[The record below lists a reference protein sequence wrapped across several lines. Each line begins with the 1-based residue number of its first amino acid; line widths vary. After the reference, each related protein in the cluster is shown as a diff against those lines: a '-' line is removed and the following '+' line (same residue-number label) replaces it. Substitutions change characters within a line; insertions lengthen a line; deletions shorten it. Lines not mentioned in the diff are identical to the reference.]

1 MPVSSRLL
9 SACFA
14 TSRSVTFYRRTLW
27 RVLLLSAGLSASA
40 SGWVSSVWASESSN
54 VIRLEDVLTKE
65 GLAALRQEQALAKEK
80 AATKTA
86 SKSLV
91 PIQSQGP
98 EHAVKLSANDQSLL
112 LRTVPPVT
120 GETANANANAN
131 ALASSGESAPEQ
143 SQSAASAGMEESGIE
158 ELNAMLDELLPTA
171 WRYGDK
177 LSAFHGGRWQQS
189 NRSIQLNS
197 FTYANLNQIFFS
209 QNGQVLAL
217 TAGSHGSLD
226 ALRMNAEGHR
236 QKLIPDD
243 MARFSAVTA
252 MDATGA
258 TIGGWLLAKS
268 ATAVPQGF
276 IWHQERGLTVL
287 PPEHVVPRAISAD
300 GTEVIVDAYVADRA
314 LLHRHHQFGQLPAD
328 LPGSQGGGA
337 FAISQDGK
345 KAAGYTYGKSDYVR
359 GWIWDAT
366 HGYHPAARALYI
378 SNADTE
384 NPEKWQAFG
393 DQLTRLAGLSETD
406 QHSQLKTR
414 LLRRDAAGQTETIAD
429 DGRFL
434 GYAPLSKALIWQAWS
449 EEQGPIAM
457 LSRTGQRAIPVP
469 KPDGVK
475 PQDLGI
481 IELSLDGQSLLSGNA
496 ERQIVTRGKRQIAIP
511 DEVFGNTL
519 VMSADGRI
527 LAGTYPDEQW
537 SNPDHIFWLDVDSGK
552 RRYFAS
558 CSVVSGVRQ
567 NVMLNEK
574 GDELIF
580 TDEDGGYCR
589 YHIGTNIIG
598 ANIKDAQ

>member
-9 SACFA
+9 GACFA
-14 TSRSVTFYRRTLW
+14 TSRSMTFYRRTLW
-27 RVLLLSAGLSASA
+27 RVLLMSAGLSASA

-54 VIRLEDVLTKE
+54 VIRLEDVLTEE
-65 GLAALRQEQALAKEK
+65 GLAELRQEQALTKEK
-80 AATKTA
+80 ASTKTT

-98 EHAVKLSANDQSLL
+98 EHAVKLSANGQSLL
-112 LRTVPPVT
+112 LRTIPPVT
-120 GETANANANAN
+120 GETAN
-131 ALASSGESAPEQ
+131 ALASSGESAPEE
-143 SQSAASAGMEESGIE
+143 SQSAASAGIAAGMEESALE

-189 NRSIQLNS
+189 NRSIPLTG

-226 ALRMNAEGHR
+226 ALRINAVGHR

-287 PPEHVVPRAISAD
+287 PPEHVLPQAISAD

-384 NPEKWQAFG
+384 NPEKWQEFG

-414 LLRRDAAGQTETIAD
+414 LLRRDVVGQTETVAD

-457 LSRTGQRAIPVP
+457 LSRTGQRAVPVP

-527 LAGTYPDEQW
+527 LAGNYPDEQW

-558 CSVVSGVRQ
+558 CNAASGVRQ

-574 GDELIF
+574 GDELIV

>member
-9 SACFA
+9 GACFA
-14 TSRSVTFYRRTLW
+14 ASRSMTFNRRTLW
-27 RVLLLSAGLSASA
+27 RVLLMSAGLSASA

-54 VIRLEDVLTKE
+54 VIRLEDVLTEE

-98 EHAVKLSANDQSLL
+98 EHAVKLSANGQSLL
-112 LRTVPPVT
+112 LRTIPPVT
-120 GETANANANAN
+120 GETANA
-131 ALASSGESAPEQ
+131 LAASGESAPEQ
-143 SQSAASAGMEESGIE
+143 TQSAASAGMEESGIE
-158 ELNAMLDELLPTA
+158 DLNAMLDELLPTA

-189 NRSIQLNS
+189 NRSIPLTG

-287 PPEHVVPRAISAD
+287 PPEHVLPQAISAD

-414 LLRRDAAGQTETIAD
+414 LLRRDAAGQTETVAD
-429 DGRFL
+429 DGWFL
-434 GYAPLSKALIWQAWS
+434 GYGSLSKALIWQAWS

-457 LSRTGQRAIPVP
+457 LSRTGQTVVPVP

-475 PQDLGI
+475 PQDLVI
-481 IELSLDGQSLLSGNA
+481 IELSSDGQSLLSGNT
-496 ERQIVTRGKRQIAIP
+496 ERQIVTRGKWQIAIP
-511 DEVFGNTL
+511 DEVIGHTL

-537 SNPDHIFWLDVDSGK
+537 SNPDHIFWLDLDSGK

-558 CSVVSGVRQ
+558 CSAASGVRQ
-567 NVMLNEK
+567 NVMFNEK
-574 GDELIF
+574 GDELIV

>member
-54 VIRLEDVLTKE
+54 VIRLEDVLTEE

-98 EHAVKLSANDQSLL
+98 EHAVKLSANGQSLL

-120 GETANANANAN
+120 GETANA
-131 ALASSGESAPEQ
+131 LAASGESAPEE
-143 SQSAASAGMEESGIE
+143 SALE

-189 NRSIQLNS
+189 NRSIPLTG

-287 PPEHVVPRAISAD
+287 PPDHVVPRAISAD

-414 LLRRDAAGQTETIAD
+414 LLRRDAAGQTETVAD
-429 DGRFL
+429 DGWFL
-434 GYAPLSKALIWQAWS
+434 GYGSLSKALIWQAWS

-457 LSRTGQRAIPVP
+457 LSRTGQTAVPVP
-469 KPDGVK
+469 KPEGVK
-475 PQDLGI
+475 PQDLVI
-481 IELSLDGQSLLSGNA
+481 IELSSDGQSLLSGNT
-496 ERQIVTRGKRQIAIP
+496 ERQIVTRGKWQIAIP
-511 DEVFGNTL
+511 DEVIGHTL

-558 CSVVSGVRQ
+558 CSAASGVRQ

-574 GDELIF
+574 GDELIV

-589 YHIGTNIIG
+589 YHIGTNI
-598 ANIKDAQ
+598 KDAQ

>member
-54 VIRLEDVLTKE
+54 VIRLEDVLTEE

-98 EHAVKLSANDQSLL
+98 EHAVKLSANGQSLL

-120 GETANANANAN
+120 GETANA
-131 ALASSGESAPEQ
+131 LAASGESAPEE
-143 SQSAASAGMEESGIE
+143 SALE

-189 NRSIQLNS
+189 NRSIPLTG

-287 PPEHVVPRAISAD
+287 PPDHVVPRAISAD

-414 LLRRDAAGQTETIAD
+414 LLRRDAAGQTETVAD
-429 DGRFL
+429 DGWFL
-434 GYAPLSKALIWQAWS
+434 GYGSLSKALIWQAWS

-457 LSRTGQRAIPVP
+457 LSRTGQTAVPVP
-469 KPDGVK
+469 KPEGVK
-475 PQDLGI
+475 PQDLVI
-481 IELSLDGQSLLSGNA
+481 IELSSDGQSLLSGNT
-496 ERQIVTRGKRQIAIP
+496 ERQIVTRGKWQIAIP
-511 DEVFGNTL
+511 DEVIGHTL

-558 CSVVSGVRQ
+558 CSAASGVRQ

-574 GDELIF
+574 GDELIV

>member
-9 SACFA
+9 RACFA
-14 TSRSVTFYRRTLW
+14 TSRSVAFYRRTLW
-27 RVLLLSAGLSASA
+27 RVLLMSAGLSASA

-54 VIRLEDVLTKE
+54 VIRLEDVLTEE
-65 GLAALRQEQALAKEK
+65 GLAELRQEQALTKEK
-80 AATKTA
+80 ASTKTT

-98 EHAVKLSANDQSLL
+98 EHAVKLSANGQSLL

-120 GETANANANAN
+120 GETANA
-131 ALASSGESAPEQ
+131 LASSGESAPEE
-143 SQSAASAGMEESGIE
+143 SLSAAFAGIAAGMEESRIE

-189 NRSIQLNS
+189 NRSVPLTG
-197 FTYANLNQIFFS
+197 FTYANLKQIFFS

-287 PPEHVVPRAISAD
+287 PPDHVVPRAISAD

-328 LPGSQGGGA
+328 LLGSQGGGA

-414 LLRRDAAGQTETIAD
+414 LLRRDAVGQTETVAD
-429 DGRFL
+429 DGWFL
-434 GYAPLSKALIWQAWS
+434 VYAPLSKALVWQAWS
-449 EEQGPIAM
+449 EEQGPIPM
-457 LSRTGQRAIPVP
+457 LSRTGQTAVPVP

-481 IELSLDGQSLLSGNA
+481 IELSSDGQSLLSGNA

-511 DEVFGNTL
+511 DEVIGHTL

-558 CSVVSGVRQ
+558 CSAASGVRQ

-574 GDELIF
+574 GDELIV

>member
-9 SACFA
+9 RACFA
-14 TSRSVTFYRRTLW
+14 APRSMTFYRRTLW
-27 RVLLLSAGLSASA
+27 RVLLMSASLSASA

-54 VIRLEDVLTKE
+54 VIRLEDMLTEE

-80 AATKTA
+80 AVTKTA

-98 EHAVKLSANDQSLL
+98 EHAVKLSANGQSLL
-112 LRTVPPVT
+112 LRTIPPVT
-120 GETANANANAN
+120 GETANA
-131 ALASSGESAPEQ
+131 LTSSGESAP
-143 SQSAASAGMEESGIE
+143 EESGIE

-171 WRYGDK
+171 WLYGDK

-258 TIGGWLLAKS
+258 IIGGWLLAKS

-287 PPEHVVPRAISAD
+287 PPEHVLPQAISAD

-414 LLRRDAAGQTETIAD
+414 LLRRDAAGQTETVAD
-429 DGRFL
+429 DGWFL
-434 GYAPLSKALIWQAWS
+434 GYGSLSKALIWQAWS

-457 LSRTGQRAIPVP
+457 LSRTGQTAVPVP

-475 PQDLGI
+475 PQDLVI
-481 IELSLDGQSLLSGNA
+481 IELSSDGQSLLSGNT

-511 DEVFGNTL
+511 DEVIGHTL

-558 CSVVSGVRQ
+558 CSAASGVRQ

-574 GDELIF
+574 GDELIV

-589 YHIGTNIIG
+589 YHIG

>member
-1 MPVSSRLL
+1 MPVSSHLL
-9 SACFA
+9 RACFA

-54 VIRLEDVLTKE
+54 VIRLEDMLTEE

-98 EHAVKLSANDQSLL
+98 EHAVKLSANGQSLL
-112 LRTVPPVT
+112 LRTIPPVT
-120 GETANANANAN
+120 GETAN

-143 SQSAASAGMEESGIE
+143 SQSAASAGIAAGMEESALE

-177 LSAFHGGRWQQS
+177 LSAFQGGRWQQS
-189 NRSIQLNS
+189 NRSIPLTG

-287 PPEHVVPRAISAD
+287 PPEHVLPRAISAD

-337 FAISQDGK
+337 FAISQDGQ
-345 KAAGYTYGKSDYVR
+345 KAVGYTYGKSDYVR

-384 NPEKWQAFG
+384 NSEKWQAFG

-414 LLRRDAAGQTETIAD
+414 LLRRDAAGQTETVAD
-429 DGRFL
+429 DGWFL
-434 GYAPLSKALIWQAWS
+434 VYAPLSKALVWQAWS
-449 EEQGPIAM
+449 EEQGPIPM
-457 LSRTGQRAIPVP
+457 LSRTGQTAVPVP

-481 IELSLDGQSLLSGNA
+481 IELSSDGQSLLSGNA

-558 CSVVSGVRQ
+558 CNAASGVRQ

-574 GDELIF
+574 GDELIV

>member
-9 SACFA
+9 GACFA
-14 TSRSVTFYRRTLW
+14 TSRSMTFYRRTLW
-27 RVLLLSAGLSASA
+27 RVLLMSASLSTSA

-54 VIRLEDVLTKE
+54 VIRLEDMLTEE

-98 EHAVKLSANDQSLL
+98 EHAVKLSANGQSLL

-120 GETANANANAN
+120 GETANAN

-143 SQSAASAGMEESGIE
+143 SQSAASAGIAAGMEESALE

-177 LSAFHGGRWQQS
+177 LSAFQGGRWQLP
-189 NRSIQLNS
+189 NRSIPLTD
-197 FTYANLNQIFFS
+197 FTYASLNQIFFS

-236 QKLIPDD
+236 QKLIPND

-287 PPEHVVPRAISAD
+287 PPDHVVPRAISAD

-359 GWIWDAT
+359 GWIWDAM

-414 LLRRDAAGQTETIAD
+414 LLRRDAASQTETVAD
-429 DGRFL
+429 DGWFL
-434 GYAPLSKALIWQAWS
+434 GYGSLSKALIWQAWS

-457 LSRTGQRAIPVP
+457 LSRTGQTAVPVP

-475 PQDLGI
+475 PQDLVI
-481 IELSLDGQSLLSGNA
+481 IELSSDGQSLLSGNT

-511 DEVFGNTL
+511 DEVIGHTL

-558 CSVVSGVRQ
+558 CSAASGVRQ

-574 GDELIF
+574 GDELIV

>member
-14 TSRSVTFYRRTLW
+14 ASRSMTFNRRTLW
-27 RVLLLSAGLSASA
+27 RVLLLSAGLSASE

-54 VIRLEDVLTKE
+54 VIRLEDVLTEE

-98 EHAVKLSANDQSLL
+98 EHAVKLSANGQSLL
-112 LRTVPPVT
+112 LRTIPPVT
-120 GETANANANAN
+120 GETANANANA
-131 ALASSGESAPEQ
+131 LTFSGESAP
-143 SQSAASAGMEESGIE
+143 EESGIE

-171 WRYGDK
+171 WLYGDK

-189 NRSIQLNS
+189 NRSVPLTG
-197 FTYANLNQIFFS
+197 FTYANLKQIFFS

-287 PPEHVVPRAISAD
+287 PPEHVLPRAISAD

-378 SNADTE
+378 SNADTK

-414 LLRRDAAGQTETIAD
+414 LLRRDAAGQTETVAD
-429 DGRFL
+429 DGWFL
-434 GYAPLSKALIWQAWS
+434 GYAPLSKALVWQAWS
-449 EEQGPIAM
+449 EEQGPIPM
-457 LSRTGQRAIPVP
+457 LSRTGQTAVPVP

-496 ERQIVTRGKRQIAIP
+496 ELQIVTRGKRQIAIP

-558 CSVVSGVRQ
+558 CNAASGVRQ

-574 GDELIF
+574 GDELIV

>member
-1 MPVSSRLL
+1 MDDVCLYPRV
-9 SACFA
+9 
-14 TSRSVTFYRRTLW
+14 YW
-27 RVLLLSAGLSASA
+27 GRVLLMSASLSTSA

-54 VIRLEDVLTKE
+54 VIRLEDMLTEE

-86 SKSLV
+86 SKSLIL
-91 PIQSQGP
+91 IQSQGP
-98 EHAVKLSANDQSLL
+98 EHAVKLSANGQSLL
-112 LRTVPPVT
+112 LRTIPPVT
-120 GETANANANAN
+120 GETANA
-131 ALASSGESAPEQ
+131 LAFSGESAPEE
-143 SQSAASAGMEESGIE
+143 SLSAAFAGIAAGMEESRIE

-189 NRSIQLNS
+189 NRSVPLTG
-197 FTYANLNQIFFS
+197 FTYANLKQIFFS

-287 PPEHVVPRAISAD
+287 PPDHVVPRAISAD

-328 LPGSQGGGA
+328 LPGSQGGGT

-414 LLRRDAAGQTETIAD
+414 LLRRDAAGQTETVAD
-429 DGRFL
+429 DGWFL
-434 GYAPLSKALIWQAWS
+434 GYGSLSKALIWQAWS

-457 LSRTGQRAIPVP
+457 LSRTGQTAVPVP

-475 PQDLGI
+475 PQDLVI
-481 IELSLDGQSLLSGNA
+481 IELSSDGQSLLSGNT

-511 DEVFGNTL
+511 DEVIGHTL

-558 CSVVSGVRQ
+558 CSAASGVRQ

-574 GDELIF
+574 GDELIV

-598 ANIKDAQ
+598 ANIKDAQS

>member
-9 SACFA
+9 GACFA
-14 TSRSVTFYRRTLW
+14 ASRSVTFNRCTLW

-54 VIRLEDVLTKE
+54 VIRLEDVLTEE
-65 GLAALRQEQALAKEK
+65 GLAELRQEQALAKEK
-80 AATKTA
+80 AATKTT

-98 EHAVKLSANDQSLL
+98 EHAVKLSANGQSLL
-112 LRTVPPVT
+112 LRTIPPVT
-120 GETANANANAN
+120 GETAN
-131 ALASSGESAPEQ
+131 ALASSGESAPEE
-143 SQSAASAGMEESGIE
+143 SLSAAFAGIAAGMEESRIE

-177 LSAFHGGRWQQS
+177 LSAFHGGRWQLP
-189 NRSIQLNS
+189 NRSIPLNS

-414 LLRRDAAGQTETIAD
+414 LLRRDAAGQTETVAD
-429 DGRFL
+429 DGWFL
-434 GYAPLSKALIWQAWS
+434 GYGSLSKALIWQAWS

-457 LSRTGQRAIPVP
+457 LSRTGQTAVPVP

-475 PQDLGI
+475 PQDLVI
-481 IELSLDGQSLLSGNA
+481 IELSSDGQSLLSGNT

-511 DEVFGNTL
+511 DEVIGHTL

-558 CSVVSGVRQ
+558 CNAASGVRQ

-574 GDELIF
+574 GDELIV

>member
-9 SACFA
+9 GACFA
-14 TSRSVTFYRRTLW
+14 TSRSMTFYRRTLW
-27 RVLLLSAGLSASA
+27 RVLLMSASLSTSA

-54 VIRLEDVLTKE
+54 VIRLEDVLTEE
-65 GLAALRQEQALAKEK
+65 GLAELRQEQALAKEK

-86 SKSLV
+86 SKSLI

-98 EHAVKLSANDQSLL
+98 DHAVKLSANGQSLL
-112 LRTVPPVT
+112 LRTIPPVT
-120 GETANANANAN
+120 GETANAN
-131 ALASSGESAPEQ
+131 ALASSGESAPEE
-143 SQSAASAGMEESGIE
+143 SLSAAFAGIAAGMEESRIE

-177 LSAFHGGRWQQS
+177 LSAFLGGRWQQS
-189 NRSIQLNS
+189 NRSVPLTG

-287 PPEHVVPRAISAD
+287 PPDHVVPRAISAD

-414 LLRRDAAGQTETIAD
+414 LLRRDAAGQTETVAD
-429 DGRFL
+429 DGWFL
-434 GYAPLSKALIWQAWS
+434 GYGSLSKALIWQAWS

-457 LSRTGQRAIPVP
+457 LSRTGQTAVPVP

-475 PQDLGI
+475 PQDLVI
-481 IELSLDGQSLLSGNA
+481 IELSSDGQSLLSGNT

-511 DEVFGNTL
+511 DEVIGHTL

-558 CSVVSGVRQ
+558 CSAASGVRQ

-574 GDELIF
+574 GDELIV

>member
-9 SACFA
+9 GACFA
-14 TSRSVTFYRRTLW
+14 TSRSMTFYRRTLW
-27 RVLLLSAGLSASA
+27 RVLLMSASLSTSA

-54 VIRLEDVLTKE
+54 VIRLEDMLTEE

-86 SKSLV
+86 SKSLI

-98 EHAVKLSANDQSLL
+98 EHAVKLSANGQSLL

-120 GETANANANAN
+120 GETANANA
-131 ALASSGESAPEQ
+131 LASSRESAPEQ
-143 SQSAASAGMEESGIE
+143 SQSAASAGIAAGMEESALE

-189 NRSIQLNS
+189 NRSVPLTG
-197 FTYANLNQIFFS
+197 FTYANLKQIFFS

-217 TAGSHGSLD
+217 TAGSHDSLD

-287 PPEHVVPRAISAD
+287 PPDHVVPRAISAD

-414 LLRRDAAGQTETIAD
+414 LLRRDAAGQTETVAD
-429 DGRFL
+429 DGWFL
-434 GYAPLSKALIWQAWS
+434 GYGSLSKALIWQAWS

-457 LSRTGQRAIPVP
+457 LSRTGQTAVPVP

-475 PQDLGI
+475 PQDLVI
-481 IELSLDGQSLLSGNA
+481 IELSSDGQSLLSGNT

-511 DEVFGNTL
+511 DEVFGHTL

-558 CSVVSGVRQ
+558 CNAASGVRQ

-574 GDELIF
+574 GDELIV

>member
-9 SACFA
+9 RACFA
-14 TSRSVTFYRRTLW
+14 ASRSMTFNRRTLW
-27 RVLLLSAGLSASA
+27 RVLLMSAGLSASA

-54 VIRLEDVLTKE
+54 VIRLEDVLTEE

-98 EHAVKLSANDQSLL
+98 EHAVKLSANGQSLL

-120 GETANANANAN
+120 GETANA
-131 ALASSGESAPEQ
+131 LAASGESAPEE
-143 SQSAASAGMEESGIE
+143 SALE
-158 ELNAMLDELLPTA
+158 ELNTMLDELLPTA

-177 LSAFHGGRWQQS
+177 LSAFQGGRWQQS
-189 NRSIQLNS
+189 NRSIPLTG
-197 FTYANLNQIFFS
+197 FTYANLKQIFFS

-287 PPEHVVPRAISAD
+287 PPDHVVPRAISAD

-337 FAISQDGK
+337 FVISQDGK

-414 LLRRDAAGQTETIAD
+414 LLRRDAAGQTETVAD
-429 DGRFL
+429 DGWFL
-434 GYAPLSKALIWQAWS
+434 GYGSLSKALIWQAWS

-457 LSRTGQRAIPVP
+457 LSRTGQTAVPVP

-475 PQDLGI
+475 PQDLVI
-481 IELSLDGQSLLSGNA
+481 IELSSDGQSLLSGNT

-511 DEVFGNTL
+511 DEVIGHTL

-527 LAGTYPDEQW
+527 LAGTYPDELW
-537 SNPDHIFWLDVDSGK
+537 SNPDHIFWLDVDSDK

-558 CSVVSGVRQ
+558 CNAASGVRQ
-567 NVMLNEK
+567 NVMFNEK
-574 GDELIF
+574 GDELIV

>member
-9 SACFA
+9 GACFA
-14 TSRSVTFYRRTLW
+14 TSRSMTFYRRTLW
-27 RVLLLSAGLSASA
+27 RVLLMSAGLSASA

-54 VIRLEDVLTKE
+54 VIRLEDMLTEE

-98 EHAVKLSANDQSLL
+98 EHAVKLSANGQSLL
-112 LRTVPPVT
+112 LRTIPPVT
-120 GETANANANAN
+120 GETANA
-131 ALASSGESAPEQ
+131 LTSSGESAP
-143 SQSAASAGMEESGIE
+143 EESGIE

-189 NRSIQLNS
+189 NRSVPLTG
-197 FTYANLNQIFFS
+197 FTYANLKQIFFS

-287 PPEHVVPRAISAD
+287 PPDHVVPRAISAD

-359 GWIWDAT
+359 GWIWDAM

-384 NPEKWQAFG
+384 NSEKWQAFG

-414 LLRRDAAGQTETIAD
+414 LLRRDAAGQTETVAD
-429 DGRFL
+429 DGWFL
-434 GYAPLSKALIWQAWS
+434 VYAPLSKALVWQAWS
-449 EEQGPIAM
+449 EEQGPIPM
-457 LSRTGQRAIPVP
+457 LSRTGQTAVPVP

-481 IELSLDGQSLLSGNA
+481 IELSSDGQSLLSGNA

-558 CSVVSGVRQ
+558 CNAASGVRQ

-574 GDELIF
+574 GDELIV

-589 YHIGTNIIG
+589 YHIGTNI
-598 ANIKDAQ
+598 KDAQ

>member
-1 MPVSSRLL
+1 M
-9 SACFA
+9 
-14 TSRSVTFYRRTLW
+14 
-27 RVLLLSAGLSASA
+27 
-40 SGWVSSVWASESSN
+40 
-54 VIRLEDVLTKE
+54 
-65 GLAALRQEQALAKEK
+65 
-80 AATKTA
+80 
-86 SKSLV
+86 
-91 PIQSQGP
+91 
-98 EHAVKLSANDQSLL
+98 
-112 LRTVPPVT
+112 
-120 GETANANANAN
+120 
-131 ALASSGESAPEQ
+131 
-143 SQSAASAGMEESGIE
+143 
-158 ELNAMLDELLPTA
+158 
-171 WRYGDK
+171 
-177 LSAFHGGRWQQS
+177 
-189 NRSIQLNS
+189 
-197 FTYANLNQIFFS
+197 
-209 QNGQVLAL
+209 AL

-414 LLRRDAAGQTETIAD
+414 LLRRDAAGQTETVAD
-429 DGRFL
+429 DGWFL
-434 GYAPLSKALIWQAWS
+434 GYGPLSKALIWQAWS
-449 EEQGPIAM
+449 EEQGPIPM
-457 LSRTGQRAIPVP
+457 LSRTGQTAVPVP

-475 PQDLGI
+475 PQDLVI
-481 IELSLDGQSLLSGNA
+481 IELSSDGQSLLSGNT

-511 DEVFGNTL
+511 DEVIGHTL

-558 CSVVSGVRQ
+558 CSAASGVRQ

-574 GDELIF
+574 GDELIV

>member
-9 SACFA
+9 GACFA
-14 TSRSVTFYRRTLW
+14 ASRSMTFNRRTLW
-27 RVLLLSAGLSASA
+27 RVLLMSAGLSVSA

-54 VIRLEDVLTKE
+54 VIRLEDVLTEE
-65 GLAALRQEQALAKEK
+65 GLAELRQEQALAKEK

-98 EHAVKLSANDQSLL
+98 EHAVKLSANGQSLL
-112 LRTVPPVT
+112 LRTIPPVT
-120 GETANANANAN
+120 GETAN

-143 SQSAASAGMEESGIE
+143 SQSAASAGIAAGMEESALE

-171 WRYGDK
+171 WLYGDK
-177 LSAFHGGRWQQS
+177 LSAFQGGRWQQS
-189 NRSIQLNS
+189 NRSIPLTG

-287 PPEHVVPRAISAD
+287 PPEHVLPQAISVD

-314 LLHRHHQFGQLPAD
+314 LLHRHHQFSQLPAD

-337 FAISQDGK
+337 FAIS
-345 KAAGYTYGKSDYVR
+345 
-359 GWIWDAT
+359 
-366 HGYHPAARALYI
+366 
-378 SNADTE
+378 
-384 NPEKWQAFG
+384 
-393 DQLTRLAGLSETD
+393 
-406 QHSQLKTR
+406 
-414 LLRRDAAGQTETIAD
+414 
-429 DGRFL
+429 
-434 GYAPLSKALIWQAWS
+434 
-449 EEQGPIAM
+449 
-457 LSRTGQRAIPVP
+457 
-469 KPDGVK
+469 
-475 PQDLGI
+475 
-481 IELSLDGQSLLSGNA
+481 
-496 ERQIVTRGKRQIAIP
+496 
-511 DEVFGNTL
+511 
-519 VMSADGRI
+519 
-527 LAGTYPDEQW
+527 
-537 SNPDHIFWLDVDSGK
+537 
-552 RRYFAS
+552 
-558 CSVVSGVRQ
+558 
-567 NVMLNEK
+567 
-574 GDELIF
+574 
-580 TDEDGGYCR
+580 
-589 YHIGTNIIG
+589 
-598 ANIKDAQ
+598 

>member
-9 SACFA
+9 RACFA
-14 TSRSVTFYRRTLW
+14 APRSMTFYRRTLW
-27 RVLLLSAGLSASA
+27 RVLLMSASLSASA

-54 VIRLEDVLTKE
+54 VIRLEDMLTEE

-80 AATKTA
+80 AVTKTA

-98 EHAVKLSANDQSLL
+98 EHAVKLSANGQSLL
-112 LRTVPPVT
+112 LRTIPPVT
-120 GETANANANAN
+120 GETANA
-131 ALASSGESAPEQ
+131 LTSSGESAP
-143 SQSAASAGMEESGIE
+143 EESGIE

-171 WRYGDK
+171 WLYGDK

-287 PPEHVVPRAISAD
+287 PPEHVLPQAISAD

-414 LLRRDAAGQTETIAD
+414 LLRRDAAGQTETVAD
-429 DGRFL
+429 DGWFL
-434 GYAPLSKALIWQAWS
+434 GYGSLSKALIWQAWS

-457 LSRTGQRAIPVP
+457 LSRTGQTAVPVP

-475 PQDLGI
+475 PQDLVI
-481 IELSLDGQSLLSGNA
+481 IELSSDGQSLLSGNT

-511 DEVFGNTL
+511 DEVIGHTL

-558 CSVVSGVRQ
+558 CSAASGVRQ

-574 GDELIF
+574 GDELIV

-589 YHIGTNIIG
+589 YHIG

>member
-9 SACFA
+9 GACFA
-14 TSRSVTFYRRTLW
+14 TSRSMTFYRRTLW
-27 RVLLLSAGLSASA
+27 RVLLMSAGLSASA

-54 VIRLEDVLTKE
+54 VIRLEDMLTEE

-98 EHAVKLSANDQSLL
+98 EHAVKLSANGQSLL
-112 LRTVPPVT
+112 LRTIPPVT
-120 GETANANANAN
+120 GETANA
-131 ALASSGESAPEQ
+131 LTSSGESAP
-143 SQSAASAGMEESGIE
+143 EESGIE

-177 LSAFHGGRWQQS
+177 LSAFQGGRWQQS
-189 NRSIQLNS
+189 NRSIPLTG

-287 PPEHVVPRAISAD
+287 PPDHVVPRAISAD

-414 LLRRDAAGQTETIAD
+414 LLRRDAAGQTETVAD
-429 DGRFL
+429 DGWFL
-434 GYAPLSKALIWQAWS
+434 VYAPLSKALVWQAWS
-449 EEQGPIAM
+449 EEQGPIPM
-457 LSRTGQRAIPVP
+457 LSRTGQTAVPVP

-475 PQDLGI
+475 PQDLVI
-481 IELSLDGQSLLSGNA
+481 IELSSDGQSLLSGNT

-511 DEVFGNTL
+511 DEVIGHTL

-537 SNPDHIFWLDVDSGK
+537 SNPDHIFWLDVDRGK

-558 CSVVSGVRQ
+558 CNAASGVRQ

-574 GDELIF
+574 GDELIV

>member
-1 MPVSSRLL
+1 MTVSSRLL

-27 RVLLLSAGLSASA
+27 RVLLMSAGLSASA

-54 VIRLEDVLTKE
+54 VIRLEDMLTEE

-98 EHAVKLSANDQSLL
+98 EHAVKLSANGQSLL
-112 LRTVPPVT
+112 LRTIPPVT
-120 GETANANANAN
+120 GETAN

-143 SQSAASAGMEESGIE
+143 SQSAASAGIAAGMEESALE

-171 WRYGDK
+171 WLYGDK
-177 LSAFHGGRWQQS
+177 LSAFQGGRWQQS
-189 NRSIQLNS
+189 NRSIPLTG

-287 PPEHVVPRAISAD
+287 PPEHVLPQAISAD

-314 LLHRHHQFGQLPAD
+314 LLHRHHQFGHLPAD

-393 DQLTRLAGLSETD
+393 NQLTRLAGLSETD

-414 LLRRDAAGQTETIAD
+414 LLRRDAAGQTETVAD
-429 DGRFL
+429 DGWFL
-434 GYAPLSKALIWQAWS
+434 VYAPLSKALVWQAWS
-449 EEQGPIAM
+449 EEQGPIPM
-457 LSRTGQRAIPVP
+457 LSRTGQTAVPVP

-481 IELSLDGQSLLSGNA
+481 IELSSDGQSLLSGNA

-558 CSVVSGVRQ
+558 CSAASGVRQ

-574 GDELIF
+574 GDELIV

>member
-1 MPVSSRLL
+1 M
-9 SACFA
+9 
-14 TSRSVTFYRRTLW
+14 
-27 RVLLLSAGLSASA
+27 SAGLSASA

-54 VIRLEDVLTKE
+54 VIRLEDVLTEE

-98 EHAVKLSANDQSLL
+98 EHAVKLSANGQSLL

-120 GETANANANAN
+120 GETANAW
-131 ALASSGESAPEQ
+131 ASSGESAPEQ
-143 SQSAASAGMEESGIE
+143 SQFAASAGIAAGMEESALE

-189 NRSIQLNS
+189 NRSVPLTG
-197 FTYANLNQIFFS
+197 FTYANLKQIFFS

-287 PPEHVVPRAISAD
+287 PPDHVVLRAISAD

-414 LLRRDAAGQTETIAD
+414 LLRRDAAGQTETVAD
-429 DGRFL
+429 DGWFL
-434 GYAPLSKALIWQAWS
+434 GYGSLSKALIWQAWS

-457 LSRTGQRAIPVP
+457 LSRTGQTAVPVP

-475 PQDLGI
+475 PQDLVI
-481 IELSLDGQSLLSGNA
+481 IELSSDGQSLLSGNT

-511 DEVFGNTL
+511 DEVIGHTL

-558 CSVVSGVRQ
+558 CNAASGVRQ

-574 GDELIF
+574 GDELIV

-598 ANIKDAQ
+598 TNIKDAQ

>member
-1 MPVSSRLL
+1 MSSRLL
-9 SACFA
+9 GACFVA
-14 TSRSVTFYRRTLW
+14 SRSVTFYRRTVW

-40 SGWVSSVWASESSN
+40 SGWVSSVWASESPN
-54 VIRLEDVLTKE
+54 IIRPEDVLTE
-65 GLAALRQEQALAKEK
+65 AGLAELRQAQASAKEK
-80 AATKTA
+80 ATTKTA
-86 SKSLV
+86 SKLLI
-91 PIQSQGP
+91 PIQAQGP
-98 EHAVKLSANDQSLL
+98 EHVVKLSANGQSLL
-112 LRTVPPVT
+112 LRTIHPVT
-120 GETANANANAN
+120 GETANAFASS
-131 ALASSGESAPEQ
+131 ASSGESAPEE
-143 SQSAASAGMEESGIE
+143 SQSAASAGIAAGMGEPGME
-158 ELNAMLDELLPTA
+158 ELNATLEELLPTA

-177 LSAFHGGRWQQS
+177 LSAFHGGRWLQP
-189 NRSIQLNS
+189 NRSIPLNS
-197 FTYANLNQIFFS
+197 FTYANLKQIFFS

-217 TAGSHGSLD
+217 TAGSQGALD
-226 ALRMNAEGHR
+226 ALRISAEGHR

-243 MARFSAVTA
+243 MARLSAVTA

-287 PPEHVVPRAISAD
+287 PPDQVVPRAISAD
-300 GTEVIVDAYVADRA
+300 GNEMIVDAYVADRA
-314 LLHRHHQFGQLPAD
+314 LLHRHHQFSQLPAD
-328 LPGSQGGGA
+328 LAGSQGGGA

-345 KAAGYTYGKSDYVR
+345 KAAGYTYGESDYVR

-384 NPEKWQAFG
+384 NPDKWQALG
-393 DQLTRLAGLSETD
+393 DQLTRLAGLSEAD

-414 LLRRDAAGQTETIAD
+414 LLRRDAAGQTETVAD
-429 DGRFL
+429 EGWFL

-449 EEQGPIAM
+449 EEQGPIPM
-457 LSRTGQRAIPVP
+457 LSRAGQNTIQVP

-475 PQDLGI
+475 PQDLVI
-481 IELSLDGQSLLSGNA
+481 IQLSSDGQSLLGGNA
-496 ERQIVTRGKRQIAIP
+496 ERQIVTRGKSQIAIP

-527 LAGTYPDEQW
+527 LVGTYPDEQW
-537 SNPDHIFWLDVDSGK
+537 SKPDLIFWLDVDSGK

-558 CSVVSGVRQ
+558 CSAASGVRQ

-580 TDEDGGYCR
+580 TDENGGYCR

>member
-1 MPVSSRLL
+1 MPLSCRLMAR
-9 SACFA
+9 ACYCA
-14 TSRSVTFYRRTLW
+14 PSLRL
-27 RVLLLSAGLSASA
+27 RV
-40 SGWVSSVWASESSN
+40 
-54 VIRLEDVLTKE
+54 
-65 GLAALRQEQALAKEK
+65 
-80 AATKTA
+80 
-86 SKSLV
+86 
-91 PIQSQGP
+91 
-98 EHAVKLSANDQSLL
+98 
-112 LRTVPPVT
+112 
-120 GETANANANAN
+120 ETANA
-131 ALASSGESAPEQ
+131 LAFSGESAPEE
-143 SQSAASAGMEESGIE
+143 SLSAAFAGIAAGMEESRIE

-197 FTYANLNQIFFS
+197 FTYANLKQIFFS

-268 ATAVPQGF
+268 VTAVPQGF

-287 PPEHVVPRAISAD
+287 PPDHVVPRAISAD

-414 LLRRDAAGQTETIAD
+414 LLRRDAAGQTETVAD
-429 DGRFL
+429 DGWFL
-434 GYAPLSKALIWQAWS
+434 GYGSLSKALIWQAWS

-457 LSRTGQRAIPVP
+457 LSRTGQTAVPVP

-475 PQDLGI
+475 PQDLVI
-481 IELSLDGQSLLSGNA
+481 IELSSDGQSLLSGNT

-511 DEVFGNTL
+511 DEVIGHTL

-558 CSVVSGVRQ
+558 CSAASGVRQ

-574 GDELIF
+574 GDELIV

>member
-27 RVLLLSAGLSASA
+27 RVLLMSAGLSASA

-54 VIRLEDVLTKE
+54 VIRLEDVLTEE
-65 GLAALRQEQALAKEK
+65 GLAELLQEQALAKEK

-98 EHAVKLSANDQSLL
+98 EHAVKLSANGQSLL
-112 LRTVPPVT
+112 LRTIPPVT
-120 GETANANANAN
+120 GETAN

-143 SQSAASAGMEESGIE
+143 SQSAASAGIAAGMEESALE

-171 WRYGDK
+171 WLYGDK
-177 LSAFHGGRWQQS
+177 LSVFQGGRWQQP
-189 NRSIQLNS
+189 NRSIPLTG

-243 MARFSAVTA
+243 MARFSAITA

-287 PPEHVVPRAISAD
+287 PPEHVVPQAISAD

-328 LPGSQGGGA
+328 FPGSQGGGA

-414 LLRRDAAGQTETIAD
+414 LLRRDAAGQTETVAD
-429 DGRFL
+429 DGWFL
-434 GYAPLSKALIWQAWS
+434 VYAPLSKALVWQAWS
-449 EEQGPIAM
+449 EEQGPIPM
-457 LSRTGQRAIPVP
+457 LSRTGQTAVPVP

-481 IELSLDGQSLLSGNA
+481 IELSSDGQSLLSGNA
-496 ERQIVTRGKRQIAIP
+496 ERQIVTRGKRQISIP

-558 CSVVSGVRQ
+558 CNAASGVRQ

-574 GDELIF
+574 GDELIV

-589 YHIGTNIIG
+589 FHIGTNIIG
-598 ANIKDAQ
+598 ANIKDLQ